1 MICKSMFYRA
11 TSDRTL
17 NVACDDI
24 GYEGKNWDL
33 NFEVQPNQ
41 FEIIRYQMM
50 RSLSW
55 YLREGEYTPEPFHRK
70 KIPKR
75 SGGTRVLHIPTE
87 DDRVVQRGIYLTVG
101 PYLDACFHDFSFGWR
116 PEVSRLHALASH
128 GWAATSQDRYW
139 VVIADI
145 KDAFPSTPRLRV
157 RELVRKYLLQTE
169 DICDL
174 IDLTLSPH
182 KKGLPQ
188 GSPLSPMLLNLY
200 LHHNL
205 DRKWHQLG
213 LDIPLLRYAD
223 DIMLLCKSESEA
235 RQGYREL
242 VKQLANA
249 GLQLKH
255 GIESCVCDTRTQ
267 QPVEWLGF
275 SMKMKRYCVRIGAST
290 WSSLDLKLREIGPSD
305 ESGEK
310 SEQVLESWLGQHVPA
325 LNGKSQRRSP
335 KKSITCFTDIG
346 FRFPWTNTTY
356 CTFGTDT
363 CVSGP
368 WRRSGPVSNS
378 NRELVSEGGLVRR
391 SRHSGSRHLFA
402 THGHPTRRR
411 TNRTQQR

>member
-1 MICKSMFYRA
+1 MAYDGISFAPGKNTKSIPWHEQFNRLFTVDSAASRDLAFRHLNRRVDWHRHSDEDFVSMHRCLAGAAPRFTSKERRVICKSMFYRA

-101 PYLDACFHDFSFGWR
+101 PYLDACFHDFHLAGGLKLAGFMRWR
-116 PEVSRLHALASH
+116 ATV
-128 GWAATSQDRYW
+128 WAATSQDRYW

-157 RELVRKYLLQTE
+157 RELVRKYLPQTE

-200 LHHNL
+200 LHHNP

-267 QPVEWLGF
+267 QRCGMVW
-275 SMKMKRYCVRIGAST
+275 V
-290 WSSLDLKLREIGPSD
+290 
-305 ESGEK
+305 
-310 SEQVLESWLGQHVPA
+310 
-325 LNGKSQRRSP
+325 
-335 KKSITCFTDIG
+335 
-346 FRFPWTNTTY
+346 
-356 CTFGTDT
+356 
-363 CVSGP
+363 
-368 WRRSGPVSNS
+368 
-378 NRELVSEGGLVRR
+378 
-391 SRHSGSRHLFA
+391 FA
-402 THGHPTRRR
+402 
-411 TNRTQQR
+411 